1 MAAILIGT
9 ASWADRSLIDSG
21 LFYPPSV
28 KAADE
33 RLRYY
38 ATQFPLVEV
47 DSSYYA
53 LPAARNAALWAART
67 PDGFV
72 FDVKAF
78 RLFTQHQTPPSALP
92 KDIRDALEP
101 IQKNNLYYRDLPEE
115 LLEVLWARFRSAL
128 EPLRAAGKLG
138 VVLFQFPP
146 WFVYRPSHL
155 DHLLLCQRM
164 LADYP
169 IAVEFR
175 HGSWFEPRRRAGVLD
190 FERRHGLVHVVADE
204 PQGFPPVFPPYGKQR
219 RRWRSSASTAET
231 APPGTGK
238 GWSRPLSAS
247 ITCIRTLS
255 WPRWPAPSALWRR
268 RCGRCTCSSITTSR
282 TTRSKMPGG
291 CRNSCRPSHARSS
304 VTLL

>member
-204 PQGFPPVFPPYGKQR
+204 PQGFPASIPAIWEATAAVAVIRLHGRNRATWDRKGLV
-219 RRWRSSASTAET
+219 SSAERFNYLYSDAEL
-231 APPGTGK
+231 AA
-238 GWSRPLSAS
+238 LAS
-247 ITCIRTLS
+247 PIRTLAQKVREVHVLFNNNFS
-255 WPRWPAPSALWRR
+255 NYAQQNARR
-268 RCGRCTCSSITTSR
+268 LQELVQ
-282 TTRSKMPGG
+282 
-291 CRNSCRPSHARSS
+291 A
-304 VTLL
+304 

>member
-28 KAADE
+28 KAADD

-92 KDIRDALEP
+92 KDIRDALGP

-204 PQGFPPVFPPYGKQR
+204 PQGSPASIPAIWEATAAVAVIRLHGRNRATWDRKGLV
-219 RRWRSSASTAET
+219 SSAERFNYLYSDAEL
-231 APPGTGK
+231 AALA
-238 GWSRPLSAS
+238 RP
-247 ITCIRTLS
+247 IRTLAQKVREVHVLFNNNFS
-255 WPRWPAPSALWRR
+255 NYAQQNARR
-268 RCGRCTCSSITTSR
+268 LQELVQ
-282 TTRSKMPGG
+282 
-291 CRNSCRPSHARSS
+291 A
-304 VTLL
+304 